1 MKTFKEY
8 ISEAFSLA
16 PVVDLTTNGTDVKIQ
31 EVKNQL
37 NRNIDLTLRQNFQ
50 TVDEA
55 LSKLSKILAMY
66 NLDIP
71 RVEFG
76 DLKQNSLKIPVGL
89 KGIVWDEFAGKL
101 EQLNP
106 YYLKFSYVLNDGLYK
121 CSAELE

>member
-76 DLKQNSLKIPVGL
+76 DLKQNSLNGL
-89 KGIVWDEFAGKL
+89 IFICLRFLRELFL
-101 EQLNP
+101 
-106 YYLKFSYVLNDGLYK
+106 YLYRKP
-121 CSAELE
+121 